1 MNVLGLKAI
10 HNYEQLLMHY
20 TLEALQRVPT
30 IKIYCPADR
39 VGVIAF
45 NLGEHHAY
53 DVSSFLDQYG
63 IAIRTGHHCTMP
75 LMAFYQVP
83 SMCRASLALYNTQE
97 EVARLMAGLQRA
109 FISYWANS

>member
-1 MNVLGLKAI
+1 M
-10 HNYEQLLMHY
+10 
-20 TLEALQRVPT
+20 PT
-30 IKIYCPADR
+30 IKIYGPADR

-53 DVSSFLDQYG
+53 DVGSFLDQYG
-63 IAIRTGHHCTMP
+63 IAIRTGHHCAMP

-97 EVARLMAGLQRA
+97 EVALSQHLTPSRSQGVEAMIRA
-109 FISYWANS
+109 IRRKATQLL